1 MFPLR
6 PLRSTVI
13 TRFLATTGRPDS
25 RRGRLVRLC
34 LPPRRWDLLW
44 LSHPAGSPRFLDR
57 SVHARCPLPPRKAR
71 RLLAPVTS
79 PPVSGFTFFGRLAA
93 FTFPNEAELGS
104 LALRLACLP
113 HEASLGRLLGS
124 APVWL
129 PVERVIL
136 RVTASQITRSARLI
150 LAHRS
155 GRQKTPRDLCRPLR
169 GLVPPAANLSHPAGR
184 DRGLPDCRP
193 LRGLP
198 ASRS

>member
-136 RVTASQITRSARLI
+136 RVTSSQITRSARLI
-150 LAHRS
+150 LAHQS
-155 GRQKTPRDLCRPLR
+155 GRHESLADRTLAGFMSPRT
-169 GLVPPAANLSHPAGR
+169 GLICVPARWPSAGAL
-184 DRGLPDCRP
+184 GY
-193 LRGLP
+193 
-198 ASRS
+198 